1 VSNRWLDEHE
11 ASTPPTSSANR
22 TKPARPANEA
32 SGAWSRR
39 GFLTASA
46 SATGG
51 LLLALSFGCK
61 DKKAATPAPTEPT
74 PPSAPAPGG
83 PAAELNAWIR
93 IDPDDTI
100 TMRISESEMGQGILT
115 ALAMI
120 LAEELDADWSKVRA
134 EHAPADSARY
144 GRQGTGG
151 SSSVKQGWEPMKQA
165 GAKARAMLVAAAA
178 DQLGVPAA
186 ELTTEESQVI
196 HAATGRK
203 LRYGELAAAAATKAP
218 PESID
223 AAALKDPKR
232 YRLVGKST
240 PRLDTPSKVT
250 GDAVFGLDVRLPG
263 MRYAMIARPPT
274 LGGAVKA
281 FDEKPA
287 LAVPGVVKVV
297 AVPFGVAVIADN
309 TWAAQKGRDALAVE
323 WTPGP
328 HPELSTSS
336 VSRTLAAAL
345 EPKASVPSHDAKA
358 EDDGK
363 PGDAKARPA
372 RKTDAKAVAAELG
385 RAKQKVTATYEAPY
399 LAHAT
404 MEPLNCTVH
413 VTGGGCKVW
422 VGTQGPTGAQKAA
435 AEALGVAPE
444 KVEVT
449 TAFLGGGFG
458 RRSQSEFIGEAV
470 HVARQVDYPV
480 QVVWTRQD
488 DMRAGYYRPAALA
501 SLEAGLDGDGWPT
514 AWQQRIASPSILE
527 KMGRL
532 QDGVDGTSVEGVV
545 DLPYALRA
553 LRVTYANPKLPL
565 STWFWRSVGSSQNA
579 WMVECFV
586 DELAKA
592 GGKDPFELRQKLLAD
607 RPRHLAVLEKVAE
620 AAHWGKPGRDGHA
633 RGIAMHES
641 FGSFVAMVAEVSLK
655 GGVPRVHKVWC
666 AADCGKVV
674 NPATV
679 VAQMESGILYGL
691 SAALHG
697 KIELANGAITTGSF
711 ADNPVVRMPDC
722 PEIETILVESTEAP
736 GGVGEPSTPVI
747 APAVCNALY
756 ALTGKPVRTLP
767 IKLEA

>member
-1 VSNRWLDEHE
+1 MSNRWLDELE
-11 ASTPPTSSANR
+11 ARASSENR
-22 TKPARPANEA
+22 TSEPRTRDPEA
-32 SGAWSRR
+32 GWSRR

-61 DKKAATPAPTEPT
+61 DKQAAAPA
-74 PPSAPAPGG
+74 PSAPAPSEPAIATG
-83 PAAELNAWIR
+83 PELNAWIR
-93 IDPDDTI
+93 IDPDDTV
-100 TMRISESEMGQGILT
+100 TMRIAESEMGQGILT

-165 GAKARAMLVAAAA
+165 GAKARAMLLAAAA

-203 LRYGELAAAAATKAP
+203 LRYGELAAAAATKTP
-218 PESID
+218 PESVD
-223 AAALKDPKR
+223 AAALKDPRR

-250 GDAVFGLDVRLPG
+250 GAAVFGLDVRLPE

-274 LGGAVKA
+274 LGGEVRSLDDKQ
-281 FDEKPA
+281 A
-287 LAVPGVVKVV
+287 LSVPGVVKVV
-297 AVPFGVAVIADN
+297 QLPFGVAVLADN
-309 TWAAQKGRDALAVE
+309 TWAAQKGRDALVIE
-323 WTPGP
+323 WTAGP
-328 HPELSTSS
+328 HADLSTAS

-345 EPKASVPSHDAKA
+345 DAKA
-358 EDDGK
+358 G
-363 PGDAKARPA
+363 GAVDAKIDLAGV
-372 RKTDAKAVAAELG
+372 KSEAKAVAAELA
-385 RAKQKVTATYEAPY
+385 RAKKKVTATYQAPY

-413 VTGGGCKVW
+413 VTGGGCKLW
-422 VGTQGPTGAQKAA
+422 VGTQGPTGAQRAA
-435 AEALGVAPE
+435 ATALGVAPE

-458 RRSQSEFIGEAV
+458 RRSQSEFIAEAV
-470 HVARQVDYPV
+470 QVAKHVAYPV

-488 DMRAGYYRPAALA
+488 DMRAGYYRPAAA
-501 SLEAGLDGDGWPT
+501 ATIEAGLDGDGLPT
-514 AWQQRIASPSILE
+514 AWLQRIASPSILE
-527 KMGRL
+527 KMGPL
-532 QDGVDGTSVEGVV
+532 KDGVDGTSVEGVV

-553 LRVTYANPKLPL
+553 LRVTYQNPKLPI

-579 WMVECFV
+579 WMVECFL

-592 GGKDPFELRQKLLAD
+592 GDRDPFDLRQQLLAAK
-607 RPRHLAVLEKVAE
+607 PRHLRVLEKAAE
-620 AAHWGKPGRDGHA
+620 AAHWGKPGREGHA
-633 RGIAMHES
+633 KGIAMHES
-641 FGSFVAMVAEVSLK
+641 FGSFVAMVAEVSLPPGAK
-655 GGVPRVHKVWC
+655 VPRVHKVWC

-691 SAALHG
+691 TAALYG
-697 KIELANGAITTGSF
+697 KVELAGGAVTTGSF

-722 PEIETILVESTEAP
+722 PDMETILIESTEPP

-756 ALTGKPVRTLP
+756 ALTGKPIRALP
-767 IKLEA
+767 ITLEA

>member
-1 VSNRWLDEHE
+1 MSNRWLDELE
-11 ASTPPTSSANR
+11 APAATTATTPPPLGAGASSANR
-22 TKPARPANEA
+22 TAGAN
-32 SGAWSRR
+32 SSWSRR
-39 GFLTASA
+39 GFLTASV

-51 LLLALSFGCK
+51 MLLALSFGCK
-61 DKKAATPAPTEPT
+61 DKKPAAPAEPAPSP
-74 PPSAPAPGG
+74 PAPSAG
-83 PAAELNAWIR
+83 PELNAWIR
-93 IDPDDTI
+93 IDPDDTV
-100 TMRISESEMGQGILT
+100 TMRIAESEMGQGILT

-151 SSSVKQGWEPMKQA
+151 SSSVKLGWEPMKQA
-165 GAKARAMLVAAAA
+165 GAKARAMLIAAAA
-178 DQLGVPAA
+178 DQLGVSAA

-218 PESID
+218 PERVD
-223 AAALKDPKR
+223 DAALKDPKR

-250 GDAVFGLDVRLPG
+250 GGAVFGLDVRLPG
-263 MRYAMIARPPT
+263 MRYAMVARPPT
-274 LGGAVKA
+274 IGGAIKS

-297 AVPFGVAVIADN
+297 QIPSGVAVIADN
-309 TWAAQKGRDALAVE
+309 TWAAEQGRAALVVE

-328 HPELSTSS
+328 HADLSTAS
-336 VSRTLAAAL
+336 VSRTLGAAL
-345 EPKASVPSHDAKA
+345 EPKAEVVSHEAKGEA
-358 EDDGK
+358 
-363 PGDAKARPA
+363 PA
-372 RKTDAKAVAAELG
+372 AGRKTDAKSVAAALA
-385 RAKQKVTATYEAPY
+385 RAKKRVTATYEAPY
-399 LAHAT
+399 LAHVT

-413 VTGGGCKVW
+413 VAGGGCKVW

-449 TAFLGGGFG
+449 TTFLGGGFG

-470 HVARQVDYPV
+470 QVAKHVDYPV

-488 DMRAGYYRPAALA
+488 DTRAGYYRPAALA
-501 SLEAGLDGDGWPT
+501 TIEAGLDAEGLPT
-514 AWQQRIASPSILE
+514 AWQQRISSPSILE
-527 KMGRL
+527 KMGGLR
-532 QDGVDGTSVEGVV
+532 DGVDGTSVEGVV
-545 DLPYALRA
+545 DLPYALPA
-553 LRVTYANPKLPL
+553 LRVTYANPKLPI

-579 WMVECFV
+579 WMVECFL
-586 DELAKA
+586 DELARA
-592 GGKDPFELRQKLLAD
+592 GGRDPFDLRQQLLAD
-607 RPRHLAVLEKVAE
+607 KPRHLAVLEKVA
-620 AAHWGKPGRDGHA
+620 AAASWGKPGREGHA

-641 FGSFVAMVAEVSLK
+641 FGSFVAMVAEVSLQR
-655 GGVPRVHKVWC
+655 GAPRVHKVWC

-679 VAQMESGILYGL
+679 IAQMESGILYGL
-691 SAALHG
+691 SAALYG

-722 PEIETILVESTEAP
+722 PDMETILVESTEAP

-756 ALTGKPVRTLP
+756 ALTGKPIRQLP
-767 IKLEA
+767 IKLDA